1 MEKRIQRLYEC
12 ELRAENDEQNG
23 DHLEGRPIVYGAETI
38 IAGRFKE
45 VIDRGALDEAD
56 LTDVAFLV
64 NHDNEMIPLARS
76 RRNNINSTM
85 QMMIDSEGMAIRVN
99 LDTENNMVSKSL
111 YSATKRKDVS
121 GMSFAFLVDGE
132 EWTDL
137 DSDMPT
143 RHIRSIKK
151 VFEVSAC
158 TFPAYNQT
166 VLEARTAESLENDLA
181 ALERAKAAERD
192 VNLRNEIKA
201 LIAGGQNNAD

>member
-1 MEKRIQRLYEC
+1 
-12 ELRAENDEQNG
+12 
-23 DHLEGRPIVYGAETI
+23 
-38 IAGRFKE
+38 
-45 VIDRGALDEAD
+45 
-56 LTDVAFLV
+56 
-64 NHDNEMIPLARS
+64 
-76 RRNNINSTM
+76 M

-143 RHIRSIKK
+143 RNIRSIKK

-166 VLEARTAESLENDLA
+166 VLEARTADHWRMISQLWREQK
-181 ALERAKAAERD
+181 RQRGT
-192 VNLRNEIKA
+192 
-201 LIAGGQNNAD
+201 LIFETKSKH